1 VTNPPISLPI
11 VEKLISFD
19 TTSRESNLEL
29 IEYVRGYLDGYGVDS
44 QLVYDE
50 EGRKANLYATVG
62 PTDRSGI
69 CLSGHTDVVPVDGQA
84 WDSDPFSLRVEGGK
98 AYGRGTSDMKAFI
111 AIAMAFVPQML
122 ERGLKTP
129 IHLAFSYDEEVGHM
143 GAKRLVEV
151 MKDMPVRPAMC
162 IVGEPT
168 SLGVII
174 GHKGKKKVQVHVHG
188 HEAHSSLTH
197 QGVNAIEYAARLI
210 AFMQGLA
217 RKWQKEGPFDEDCDV
232 PFTTMQV
239 GLIQGG
245 TAPNIV
251 PKSCSF
257 NMEIRHLPSVDP
269 EALFD
274 EIRAHARE
282 VIEPE
287 MKAVAPDAHFEFDE
301 VPPNLA
307 LDTDPDE
314 PVVAFVKRLAGQNKH
329 GKVGFG
335 TEAGLFQKRVGIPTV
350 VCGPGDIAQAHK
362 PNEFIT
368 LDQLQKGE
376 AFMARLAD
384 YVCSEELTVHGGN

>member
-1 VTNPPISLPI
+1 MSDGLLSLPI
-11 VEKLISFD
+11 IEKLIGFD
-19 TTSRESNLEL
+19 TTSRESNLDL
-29 IEYVRGYLDGYGVDS
+29 IDYVQNYLADFGIDS
-44 QLVYDE
+44 RLVHDE

-62 PTDRSGI
+62 PADRGGI

-84 WDSDPFSLRVEGGK
+84 WDSDPFEALTKDGK
-98 AYGRGTSDMKAFI
+98 IFGRGTSDMKSFI
-111 AIAMAFVPQML
+111 AIALAFVPQL
-122 ERGLKTP
+122 LDRGLKTP
-129 IHLAFSYDEEVGHM
+129 VHFAFSYDEEVGHL

-151 MKDMPVRPAMC
+151 MREMPVKPAMC

-174 GHKGKKKVQVHVHG
+174 GHKGKKKVRVTVHG

-197 QGVNAIEYAARLI
+197 EGVNAIEYAARLI
-210 AFMQGLA
+210 AFMQDLA
-217 RKWQKEGPFDEDCDV
+217 WKWQKEGPFDEDCDV

-239 GLIQGG
+239 GLISGG

-257 NMEIRHLPSVDP
+257 NMEIRHLPAVDP
-269 EALFD
+269 EVLFD
-274 EIRAHARE
+274 EIRRHARD

-287 MKAVAPDAHFEFDE
+287 MKAVAADAHFEFDE
-301 VPPNLA
+301 TPPNLA

-335 TEAGLFQKRVGIPTV
+335 TEAGLFQQRVGIPTV

-368 LDQLQKGE
+368 LDQVRKGE
-376 AFMARLAD
+376 EFMARLAD
-384 YVCSEELTVHGGN
+384 YVCTEELGG

>member
-1 VTNPPISLPI
+1 VPTDPISLPI
-11 VEKLISFD
+11 VEKLIGFD

-29 IEYVRGYLDGYGVDS
+29 IAYVQRYLEDFGIES
-44 QLVYDE
+44 QLVHDE

-62 PTDRSGI
+62 PADKSGI

-84 WDSDPFSLRVEGGK
+84 WDSDPFVARIADGK
-98 AYGRGTSDMKAFI
+98 VFGRGTADMKSFI
-111 AIAMAFVPQML
+111 AIALAFVPQFL
-122 ERGLKTP
+122 ERGLATP
-129 IHLAFSYDEEVGHM
+129 VHFAFSYDEEVGHL

-151 MKDMPVRPAMC
+151 MREMPVRPAMC

-168 SLGVII
+168 SLDVII
-174 GHKGKKKVQVHVHG
+174 GHKGKKKVRVVVHG

-197 QGVNAIEYAARLI
+197 EGVNAIEYAARLI

-217 RKWQKEGPFDEDCDV
+217 RKWQAEGPFDPECDV

-251 PKSCSF
+251 PNSCVF
-257 NMEIRHLPSVDP
+257 NMEIRHLPAVDP

-274 EIRAHARE
+274 EIRRHARE
-282 VIEPE
+282 VLEPE

-301 VPPNLA
+301 TPPNLA
-307 LDTDPDE
+307 LDTDPEE

-350 VCGPGDIAQAHK
+350 VCGPGDIGQAHK

-368 LDQLQKGE
+368 LDQLRRGE
-376 AFMARLAD
+376 AFMQRLAD
-384 YVCSEELTVHGGN
+384 YVCTEDLAAGA

>member
-1 VTNPPISLPI
+1 MPTDPISLPI
-11 VEKLISFD
+11 VEKLIGFD

-29 IEYVRGYLDGYGVDS
+29 IAYVQQYLEDFGIES
-44 QLVYDE
+44 QLVHDE

-62 PTDRSGI
+62 PADKSGI

-84 WDSDPFSLRVEGGK
+84 WDSDPFVARIADGK
-98 AYGRGTSDMKAFI
+98 VFGRGTADMKSFI
-111 AIAMAFVPQML
+111 AIALAFVPQFL
-122 ERGLKTP
+122 ERGLATP
-129 IHLAFSYDEEVGHM
+129 VHFAFSYDEEVGHL

-151 MKDMPVRPAMC
+151 MREMPVRPAMC

-168 SLGVII
+168 SLDVII
-174 GHKGKKKVQVHVHG
+174 GHKGKKKVRVVVHG

-197 QGVNAIEYAARLI
+197 EGVNAIEYAARLI

-217 RKWQKEGPFDEDCDV
+217 RKWQAEGPFDPECDV

-251 PKSCSF
+251 PNSCVF
-257 NMEIRHLPSVDP
+257 NMEIRHLPAVDP

-274 EIRAHARE
+274 EIRRHARE
-282 VIEPE
+282 VLEPE

-301 VPPNLA
+301 TPPNLA
-307 LDTDPDE
+307 LDTDPEE

-350 VCGPGDIAQAHK
+350 VCGPGDIGQAHK

-368 LDQLQKGE
+368 LDQLRRGE
-376 AFMARLAD
+376 AFMQRLAD
-384 YVCSEELTVHGGN
+384 YVCTEDLAGGA